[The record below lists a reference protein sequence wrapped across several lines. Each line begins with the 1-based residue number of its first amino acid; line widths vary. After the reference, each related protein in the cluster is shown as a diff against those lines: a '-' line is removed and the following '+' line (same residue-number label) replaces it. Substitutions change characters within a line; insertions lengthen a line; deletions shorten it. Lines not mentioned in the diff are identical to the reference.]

1 MARAAPCGRASRP
14 SAAAANAPAEGAP
27 PSTSSCTSDDQID
40 SASVMLVGRAAD
52 GAACLLLAQEANR
65 KQPGWMPFGGRRLRS
80 DPSATA
86 CAFRE
91 LAEELLGLRASDARS
106 QGNALLE
113 RARRAGALRGPF
125 PGDRGPER
133 GLNERH
139 AAFAVA
145 ADALFGPG
153 SLVPDREGGALS
165 RFVRNREVSSIAAF
179 PLLGV
184 TGSELELRDGD
195 GRIRALRR
203 GYPLGRERVMA
214 ARELMEGGWRAAT
227 AATEPAAE
235 LAAEAGGAR
244 KRRRV

>member
-1 MARAAPCGRASRP
+1 MARAPCSRASRP
-14 SAAAANAPAEGAP
+14 SAAANVAAEDGP
-27 PSTSSCTSDDQID
+27 PTTSSCTADDLID

-52 GAACLLLAQEANR
+52 GAAHVLLAQEANR

-80 DPSATA
+80 DESAAA

-91 LAEELLGLRASDARS
+91 LAEELLGLRALDARN
-106 QGNALLE
+106 QGDALLE
-113 RARRAGALRGPF
+113 RARRAGAVRGPF
-125 PGDRGPER
+125 PGDRGPRR

-145 ADALFGPG
+145 ADELFGPR
-153 SLVPDREGGALS
+153 SLERDREGGALS
-165 RFVRNREVSSIAAF
+165 RFVRNREVSSVGTF

-184 TGSELELRDGD
+184 TGCELEMRDGD
-195 GRIRALRR
+195 GRVRALRR

-214 ARELMEGGWRAAT
+214 AREMMEGELRAAT
-227 AATEPAAE
+227 VAAE
-235 LAAEAGGAR
+235 PVEEPAEAGGAR